1 MARKSAVEEGPD
13 VGSAALDEAWD
24 VPRQRTKKS
33 WGGGGGRWWIW
44 IGRALLW
51 AFVLVVV
58 VNGIRAPFERFT
70 AETPVVQE
78 TGEKAPGFP
87 VDAGSSFA
95 LQFAEVYLNYDASS
109 AGTRQERLA
118 RFVPEGTDTQLG
130 WNGLGQ
136 LSAEQLQVYAVQVR
150 DDHNASVEITARLGE
165 RWIRLA
171 VPVYAEGGRFVV
183 PGLPA
188 LLEAPAKAQLPQAP
202 AYEHDTGL
210 EAKLQTDLTGFFEAY
225 AQSNTVNL
233 DRYAEGGR
241 VITGLDSAVVF
252 GAIVEVDAPVG
263 DADERKITVTVQWRI
278 PPTEARGE
286 ESLLPQTYELTVV
299 KGDGDQWN
307 VRSIRGTVL
316 SGS

>member
-1 MARKSAVEEGPD
+1 MARKSAVEQEPE

-24 VPRQRTKKS
+24 APRPRTKKS
-33 WGGGGGRWWIW
+33 WSGGGGRWWIW

-70 AETPVVQE
+70 ADTPAVLE

-95 LQFAEVYLNYDASS
+95 LQFAQVYLNYDASTS
-109 AGTRQERLA
+109 GTRQEQLA
-118 RFVPEGTDTQLG
+118 RFVPEGTDAQFG

-136 LSAEQLQVYAVQVR
+136 LSAEQLQVHAVQVR
-150 DDHNASVEITARLGE
+150 DDHNASVEVTARLGT

-171 VPVYAEGGRFVV
+171 VPVYADGGRFVV
-183 PGLPA
+183 SDLPA

-210 EAKLQTDLTGFFEAY
+210 EAKLQTDLTGFFQAY
-225 AQSNTVNL
+225 AASDSVNL
-233 DRYAEGGR
+233 GRYTEGGST
-241 VITGLDSAVVF
+241 ITGLDSTVTF
-252 GAIVEVDAPVG
+252 GAIVEVNVPVG
-263 DADERKITVTVQWRI
+263 DSDERRITATVQWQMQ
-278 PPTEARGE
+278 PTESRGN